1 MKFSSLFENKLT
13 LDNLDRRQLVG
24 LCKLLGISTIGPD
37 YYLRFTLHVKLRNLE
52 ADDKLIEDEGIDN
65 LDVDELQAACRER
78 GMRSLGVSPER
89 LRSQLQ
95 QWLDLHL
102 NKRIPSTIL
111 LLSRALYLPENIP
124 QEDALKAVI
133 QSLPKAIDSVTAVK
147 IAEVSGERVDNTQ
160 RIEAIKREDEAIRK
174 EKEDKVK
181 ELTEEKGAEPTV
193 PADIPK
199 EEILVDKAPI
209 LTDKKKD
216 DQRIDVGQLETALEQ
231 LVSQKAQEVQSTVE
245 EIQDL
250 KDDVKEYKDDVKEFE
265 TLAAT
270 KHLEYLSETRSAKAL
285 SKRIDKLVTDLDQI
299 VNTLDKK
306 QDVLKTDIQVN
317 ANRSIDLN
325 EDRFV

>member
-78 GMRSLGVSPER
+78 GMRSLGVSAER

-124 QEDALKAVI
+124 QEDVLKAVI

-160 RIEAIKREDEAIRK
+160 RIEAIKQEDEAIRK
-174 EKEDKVK
+174 EQQDKDKES
-181 ELTEEKGAEPTV
+181 A
-193 PADIPK
+193 PADVPK

-209 LTDKKKD
+209 LTDEKKKD
-216 DQRIDVGQLETALEQ
+216 EQHIDVGQLETALEQ
-231 LVSQKAQEVQSTVE
+231 LVSQKAQQVQSTVE

-250 KDDVKEYKDDVKEFE
+250 KVID
-265 TLAAT
+265 
-270 KHLEYLSETRSAKAL
+270 HLSWNE
-285 SKRIDKLVTDLDQI
+285 RIDASLGRCERIQGRCERVR
-299 VNTLDKK
+299 
-306 QDVLKTDIQVN
+306 DIGRDETVG
-317 ANRSIDLN
+317 
-325 EDRFV
+325 VP

>member
-52 ADDKLIEDEGIDN
+52 ADDKIIEDEGINN
-65 LDVDELQAACRER
+65 LDVEELQAACRER
-78 GMRSLGVSPER
+78 GMRSLGVSMER

-174 EKEDKVK
+174 EKEEKAK
-181 ELTEEKGAEPTV
+181 ETTDDETKKKQLAEQVVVPTT
-193 PADIPK
+193 PMDIPK
-199 EEILVDKAPI
+199 AEILVDKAPVLSDAKI
-209 LTDKKKD
+209 AEKKD
-216 DQRIDVGQLETALEQ
+216 EQTIDVVQFGAALEQ
-231 LVSQKAQEVQSTVE
+231 LVNQKAQEVQSTVE
-245 EIQDL
+245 DIQDL
-250 KDDVKEYKDDVKEFE
+250 KVSVDSY
-265 TLAAT
+265 
-270 KHLEYLSETRSAKAL
+270 SEGKA
-285 SKRIDKLVTDLDQI
+285 SLVPSY
-299 VNTLDKK
+299 
-306 QDVLKTDIQVN
+306 
-317 ANRSIDLN
+317 RMM
-325 EDRFV
+325 